1 MGWHQIICQKSQNMN
16 DEHEENEIKKTIS
29 SMDLLPM
36 ECRQSRH
43 LPDDAR
49 IPHIW
54 GISFY
59 EKFLYKTQKYSVTL
73 TGVTNNYCEQNLYR
87 EQIN

>member
-1 MGWHQIICQKSQNMN
+1 MVWFNDKHTIYRLQLEISYRGRLGELQAGRSQWNAAKAGTCLTT
-16 DEHEENEIKKTIS
+16 HG
-29 SMDLLPM
+29 
-36 ECRQSRH
+36 SR
-43 LPDDAR
+43 
-49 IPHIW
+49 IW